1 MEKKTR
7 VLFLIHTL
15 QVGGAEKVLVD
26 LANNLDKTKFDITVM
41 TVVDSGAFKK
51 KLNPDVKY
59 KTIIKLPRNSKR
71 GDAASGNLLAG
82 RSRLKGVAAKIYQ
95 MMWRHKNLKRVYKKY
110 ITEEY
115 DVEVAFLEG
124 IAAKIIANSDNKHS
138 KKIAWI
144 HIDLLKERK
153 TEAFFKDSR
162 EEKAIYDKFDKI
174 VAVSNTVR
182 DSFIEKF
189 DFDENKVVVE
199 YNPIDSEEIKKKADE
214 ERVMKEKFTVCTV
227 GRLSKQKGYMRLL
240 EAVNSLN
247 TDGVDFNL
255 WIIGVG
261 PEERVMRDYIREK
274 NLENVKL
281 LGYKSNPYPYIKG
294 SDLYVCS
301 SITEGFSTTVSEAV
315 ILGTPVIATDCSGM
329 REILGDSEYGIV
341 CENSEEGILGAMR
354 DIILDKTMYNKYKG
368 KVLERTKMFD
378 LKRSVENISKILGK
392 R

>member
-1 MEKKTR
+1 MEKKTK

-15 QVGGAEKVLVD
+15 QVGGAERVLVN
-26 LANNLDKTKFDITVM
+26 LVNNLDKAKFDVTVM
-41 TVVDSGAFKK
+41 TVVNTGAFRKT
-51 KLNPDVKY
+51 LSTDIKY
-59 KTIIKLPRNSKR
+59 KTIINLPKKNKKEDDS
-71 GDAASGNLLAG
+71 SGNLLAG
-82 RSRLKGVAAKIYQ
+82 KSRLKSAASKIYQ
-95 MMWRHKNLKRVYKKY
+95 MMWRHKNLERIYKKY

-124 IAAKIIANSDNKHS
+124 IAAKIIAHSNNKRS

-153 TEAFFKDSR
+153 TEAFFNDLR
-162 EEKAIYDKFDKI
+162 EEKEIYDKFDKI
-174 VAVSNTVR
+174 VAVSNAVR
-182 DSFIEKF
+182 DSFVKKF
-189 DFDENKVVVE
+189 NYDENKVIVK

-214 ERVMKEKFTVCTV
+214 ERVKKEKFTVCTV

-240 EAVNSLN
+240 EVVNSLN

-274 NLENVKL
+274 NLENVKMI
-281 LGYKSNPYPYIKG
+281 GYKSNPYPYIKDA
-294 SDLYVCS
+294 DLYVCS

-341 CENSEEGILGAMR
+341 CKNSEEGILGAMK

>member
-1 MEKKTR
+1 MEKKTK

-15 QVGGAEKVLVD
+15 QVGGAEKVLINLV
-26 LANNLDKTKFDITVM
+26 NNLDKAKFDVTVM
-41 TVVDSGAFKK
+41 TVVNTGAFRKM
-51 KLNPDVKY
+51 LSPDIKY
-59 KTIIKLPRNSKR
+59 KTIINLPKKNKKEDNS
-71 GDAASGNLLAG
+71 SGNLLAG
-82 RSRLKGVAAKIYQ
+82 KSRLKSAASKIYQ
-95 MMWRHKNLKRVYKKY
+95 MMWRHKNLERIYKKY

-124 IAAKIIANSDNKHS
+124 IAAKIIAHSNNKRS

-214 ERVMKEKFTVCTV
+214 ERVKKEKFTVCTV

-240 EAVNSLN
+240 EVVDNLN

-281 LGYKSNPYPYIKG
+281 LGYKSNPYPYIKDA
-294 SDLYVCS
+294 DLYVCS